1 MKIKN
6 RYSKTLGPRSAHL
19 ITTLY
24 DKGKTIFR
32 LRDAQ
37 AVLGLSPV
45 STRSFVRK
53 MADRGVASRIKGG
66 LYQLVPFEL
75 GHESHY
81 SGNPLLIARE
91 LMNGRNYYLSHSTA
105 MEIHGMVTQPQL
117 VVNVSGPTIRPP
129 AVIQGVQY
137 RFVSCKSSLFFGIT
151 DHWVTKQE
159 KVKVSDL
166 ERTVIDGLKHP
177 KYCGG
182 ITEIVKGV
190 LIQREALNVSKLV
203 GYAVRL
209 GVDAVKRRLGY
220 ILETLKIGTEND
232 LETLRAKL
240 PATYSLLDPVLPV
253 EGKYLKRWGLRLNV
267 NREGLLHV
275 AET

>member
-1 MKIKN
+1 MKKN
-6 RYSKTLGPRSAHL
+6 NIYSKTLGPRSAHL
-19 ITTLY
+19 VTTLY
-24 DKGKTIFR
+24 DKGQTIFR
-32 LRDAQ
+32 LKDAQ

-91 LMNGRNYYLSHSTA
+91 LINGENYYLSHATA

-117 VVNVSGPTIRPP
+117 VVNISVSDLRPP
-129 AVIQGVQY
+129 AVIQGVRY
-137 RFVSCKSSLFFGIT
+137 RFISCKPSAFFGIT

-159 KVKVSDL
+159 KVKVSDP
-166 ERTVIDGLKHP
+166 ERTIIDGLKHP

-182 ITEIVKGV
+182 ISEIVKGLV
-190 LIQREALNVSKLV
+190 IQRQILNISKLI
-203 GYAVRL
+203 GYAVKL
-209 GVDAVKRRLGY
+209 DVDAVSRRLGY
-220 ILETLKIGTEND
+220 ILEI
-232 LETLRAKL
+232 LEIDAGNELEMLRSKL
-240 PATYSLLDPVLPV
+240 PVTYSLLDPVLPV

-267 NREGLLHV
+267 NREELLHV